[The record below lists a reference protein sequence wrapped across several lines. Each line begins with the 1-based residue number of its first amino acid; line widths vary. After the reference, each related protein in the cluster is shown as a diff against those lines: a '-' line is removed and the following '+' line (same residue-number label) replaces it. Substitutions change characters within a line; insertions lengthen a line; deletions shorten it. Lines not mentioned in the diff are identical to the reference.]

1 MSFQRKQVKDMNEI
15 NVFSYFSEEVTKL
28 KTCSSNFVLSVTL
41 LRVIEMIIYFD
52 RNLIIDQE
60 GSLGRVF
67 QVKQNNFVYF
77 LVYDIIL
84 YNF

>member
-1 MSFQRKQVKDMNEI
+1 MSFQWKQVKDMNENNI
-15 NVFSYFSEEVTKL
+15 FSYFSEEATKL
-28 KTCSSNFVLSVTL
+28 KTCNSNFVLSVTL

-67 QVKQNNFVYF
+67 QVTQNIFVF
-77 LVYDIIL
+77 
-84 YNF
+84 F

>member
-1 MSFQRKQVKDMNEI
+1 MCNFRKLIQCLQWKQVKDMNENNI
-15 NVFSYFSEEVTKL
+15 FSYFSEEATKL
-28 KTCSSNFVLSVTL
+28 KTCNSNFVLSVTL

-67 QVKQNNFVYF
+67 QVTQNIFVF
-77 LVYDIIL
+77 
-84 YNF
+84 F

>member
-1 MSFQRKQVKDMNEI
+1 MSFQWKQVKDMDENNI
-15 NVFSYFSEEVTKL
+15 FSYFSEEATKL
-28 KTCSSNFVLSVTL
+28 KTCNSNFVLSVTL

-67 QVKQNNFVYF
+67 QVTQNIFVYF
-77 LVYDIIL
+77 LINNVIL
-84 YNF
+84 